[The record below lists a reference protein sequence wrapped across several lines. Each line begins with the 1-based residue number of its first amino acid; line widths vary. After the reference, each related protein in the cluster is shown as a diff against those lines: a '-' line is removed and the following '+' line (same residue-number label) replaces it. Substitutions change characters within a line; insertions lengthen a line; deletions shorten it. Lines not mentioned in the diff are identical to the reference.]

1 MELISSGIQGKIIN
15 GDPSYSHFLF
25 SFNKH
30 SKFAFDTLEIP
41 VSDHNY
47 GHESSCF
54 IPVDSGDLI
63 TKLSLRVD
71 IDYIPTVGVQNVYA
85 DPTDKTIIRE
95 IVDES
100 TRYLNGGRYTSVH
113 IVDYAELYI
122 GGMLIQRITPEW
134 INITS
139 KIIHERSQDISMGDS
154 ANPTRIGNDLQEDG
168 SDNEP
173 SIYIDLNFH
182 SPILACK
189 LRKHN
194 CQVKIKFKS
203 FKDAFLKNIS
213 GGEGSDYDY
222 KIAEWYAKL
231 TDPYYDQYD
240 PYFQYPLPPGQE
252 TEFYNMIKTF
262 KFKNVTLLCEY
273 GYLSEHE
280 LGYLNSRPIEQL
292 ITQVQLKRFNVPR
305 GGTERVRLNFK
316 NPVKSLYFF
325 VGEGRST
332 NIFFTNAKLF
342 FNNETVFDEDPYT
355 LIYHNSKKNTRC
367 GINTGFFSK
376 PSHSGPDEKIDIGSY
391 SFALY
396 PLDDKPTGH
405 VNFSRII
412 NQEFEITI
420 PTTDP
425 FVGQSSLVKDINE
438 CQVYAVSYNIL
449 VYSSGLGGLKF

>member
-1 MELISSGIQGKIIN
+1 MELVSSGIQGKIIN

-25 SFNKH
+25 SFNRH
-30 SKFAFDTLEIP
+30 SKFAFDTLQIP
-41 VSDHNY
+41 FSDHHY
-47 GHESSCF
+47 GRELSCF

-63 TKLSLRVD
+63 TKLTLRVD
-71 IDYIPTVGVQNVYA
+71 IDYNHTGLPPRPNYGGRPVI
-85 DPTDKTIIRE
+85 KE
-95 IVDES
+95 IVDEATYYWS
-100 TRYLNGGRYTSVH
+100 TGSSIH
-113 IVDYAELYI
+113 ILDYAELYI

-134 INITS
+134 ININS
-139 KIIHERSQDISMGDS
+139 KITHERTQDISMGIS
-154 ANPTRIGNDLQEDG
+154 INPRRIGNDLRYDG
-168 SDNEP
+168 TDNEP
-173 SIYIDLNFH
+173 SIYIDLDFH

-189 LRKHN
+189 LKKHN
-194 CQVKIKFKS
+194 CRVKIKFKD
-203 FKDAFLKNIS
+203 FKDVFITPLRGKM
-213 GGEGSDYDY
+213 GGSFDDYIAHWY
-222 KIAEWYAKL
+222 KRL
-231 TDPYYDQYD
+231 TDPNYDGFSPSRD
-240 PYFQYPLPPGQE
+240 RLTPGE
-252 TEFYNMIKTF
+252 EADFYNITKNF

-292 ITQVQLKRFNVPR
+292 ITQVQLKRFNVPQ

-325 VGEGRST
+325 VGEGRDT

-355 LIYHNSKKNTRC
+355 LIYHNSKKNTLC
-367 GINTGFFSK
+367 GIHVGFKGK
-376 PSHSGPDEKIDIGSY
+376 PSHNGPTEKLDIGSY

-425 FVGQSSLVKDINE
+425 FVGHSSLVKDINE

-449 VYSSGLGGLKF
+449 AYSSGLGGLKF

>member
-1 MELISSGIQGKIIN
+1 MELVSSGIQGKIIN

-25 SFNKH
+25 SFNRH

-54 IPVDSGDLI
+54 VPVDSGDLI

-71 IDYIPTVGVQNVYA
+71 IDYTLTVGVQNVFGFE
-85 DPTDKTIIRE
+85 TSSIIRE
-95 IVDES
+95 IINEA
-100 TRYLNGGRYTSVH
+100 TRGEGGRYTSVH

-154 ANPTRIGNDLQEDG
+154 ANPTRLGNDLQQDG

-203 FKDAFLKNIS
+203 FEDVFLKNI
-213 GGEGSDYDY
+213 DNLDY
-222 KIAEWYAKL
+222 KIAEWYDKL
-231 TDPYYDQYD
+231 TNPYHNPFDSIIN
-240 PYFQYPLPPGQE
+240 YPLSPEQE
-252 TEFYNMIKTF
+252 REFYNMLKTF

-367 GINTGFFSK
+367 GINVGAQ
-376 PSHSGPDEKIDIGSY
+376 PSSSGPIDKLDVGSY

-405 VNFSRII
+405 VNFSRIV

-425 FVGQSSLVKDINE
+425 FVGHSSLVKDINE

>member
-25 SFNKH
+25 SFNRH

-47 GHESSCF
+47 GHESTCF

-63 TKLSLRVD
+63 TKLSLRID
-71 IDYIPTVGVQNVYA
+71 LDYIPTVGVQNVYGFSFE
-85 DPTDKTIIRE
+85 KTVIRE
-95 IVDES
+95 MVENATTYI
-100 TRYLNGGRYTSVH
+100 NGGRYTSVH

-139 KIIHERSQDISMGDS
+139 KIRHERSQDISMGDS
-154 ANPTRIGNDLQEDG
+154 ANPTRMGNDLQEDG

-203 FKDAFLKNIS
+203 FEDVFLKNI
-213 GGEGSDYDY
+213 DDN
-222 KIAEWYAKL
+222 KIAEWYARL
-231 TDPYYDQYD
+231 TDPYYH
-240 PYFQYPLPPGQE
+240 PIFNPIFGALTPEQE
-252 TEFYNMIKTF
+252 TEFYTMIKTF
-262 KFKNVTLLCEY
+262 KFKSVTLLCEY
-273 GYLSEHE
+273 GYLSEDE
-280 LGYLNSRPIEQL
+280 LRYLNSRPIEQL

-305 GGTERVRLNFK
+305 GGTERVQLNFK

-367 GINTGFFSK
+367 GMNVGFFSK
-376 PSHSGPDEKIDIGSY
+376 PNSNGPTEKLDIGSY

-425 FVGQSSLVKDINE
+425 FVGHSSLVKDINE